1 MQRAGDVMVRNVICV
16 PKEMDLRDLAKLFV
30 EKSIT
35 GAPVVDEGGNLA
47 GVISQRDLMFYNLER
62 SDELVL
68 DSDFYHRV
76 KVEGQ
81 HLPSGYQIEDTNSGR
96 VEDVMTPV
104 VHSVLESATLE
115 SVARMMTRK
124 HIHRVIVRSGKKV
137 AGIISALD
145 VLAACAAAIAASSPS
160 KAKMAKKTKTGKL
173 ARSNGSKRSPAAPKR
188 ARKPAARR

>member
-1 MQRAGDVMVRNVICV
+1 MQRAGDVMVRDVICV
-16 PKEMDLRDLAKLFV
+16 QQGMDLRDLAKLFV

-35 GAPVVDEGGNLA
+35 GAPVVDGDGNLV

-76 KVEGQ
+76 KVEGH

-96 VEDVMTPV
+96 VDDVMTPV
-104 VHSVLESATLE
+104 VHSVLASATLDA
-115 SVARMMTRK
+115 VARMMTRK
-124 HIHRVIVRSGKKV
+124 HIHRVIVRSGRKV

-145 VLAACAAAIAASSPS
+145 ILAACAGAIATSSPRVAKS
-160 KAKMAKKTKTGKL
+160 KSKSKKSKKIVKA
-173 ARSNGSKRSPAAPKR
+173 ARPSR
-188 ARKPAARR
+188 RKPSARR